1 MNFAARAPMAS
12 FVVNTS
18 NVTLVVVDRVAIV
31 AIVGV
36 DDVLA
41 ASVDID
47 FVPSALQEQIST
59 NEHSDEQVEQ
69 T

>member
-41 ASVDID
+41 VDID
-47 FVPSALQEQIST
+47 FVPSTLQEQIST